1 MLKDKLL
8 NFEHYKLYEDI
19 YKVPSEEELQSIT
32 PKLKEMM
39 DSTFVK
45 YTLCEDLEKSLIILS
60 TAKKMKEF
68 IDNLANNEKEDIT
81 VWLNLHFKF

>member
-1 MLKDKLL
+1 MLKDELL
-8 NFEHYKLYEDI
+8 NLEPYKPYI
-19 YKVPSEEELQSIT
+19 YKVPSEKELQSIT

-39 DSTFVK
+39 DSEFVR
-45 YTLCEDLEKSLIILS
+45 YTLCKDLEKSLIILS

-68 IDNLANNEKEDIT
+68 IDNLANNEKEEIT